1 MAPEFVSVL
10 QADFFFIEL
19 VMYKRICAAII
30 SGCPSNY
37 EKWDSN
43 DNSLTWY
50 YGIVFWKGSEEIL
63 SIYFLCL
70 LSGLM
75 LMQDSTLLLNTTD
88 NDVRKA

>member
-19 VMYKRICAAII
+19 VIYKRICAAII

-43 DNSLTWY
+43 DNALTWY
-50 YGIVFWKGSEEIL
+50 YAIVLWKDNEEIL